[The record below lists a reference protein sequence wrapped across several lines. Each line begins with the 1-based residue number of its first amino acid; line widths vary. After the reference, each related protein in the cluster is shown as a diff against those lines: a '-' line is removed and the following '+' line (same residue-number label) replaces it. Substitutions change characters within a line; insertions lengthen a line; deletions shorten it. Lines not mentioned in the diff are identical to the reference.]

1 MYLHEIEGLSPE
13 QIAYVDESGID
24 HYLYRPYGWAP
35 RGELVYDAISGKR
48 YKRTSIVAAQI
59 GKIIV
64 APMQYDATMN
74 STLFE
79 AWFEQMLL
87 PSLPPE
93 TVIVMDNA
101 SFHRKGVLTVLAED
115 KGYRLVFLPPYSP
128 ELSPIENFWAWLKR
142 KLQAILPS
150 SDSFDR
156 ALVDCF
162 QGC

>member
-1 MYLHEIEGLSPE
+1 M
-13 QIAYVDESGID
+13 DESGID

-35 RGELVYDAISGKR
+35 RGELVYDAIWGKKYR
-48 YKRTSIVAAQI
+48 RTSIVAAQI
-59 GKIIV
+59 DQTII
-64 APMQYDATMN
+64 APMQYGGTMD

-101 SFHRKGVLTVLAED
+101 SFHRKGRLTALTES

-128 ELSPIENFWAWLKR
+128 ELNPIENFWAWLKR
-142 KLQAILPS
+142 RLQSILPS
-150 SDSFDR
+150 SNSFDL
-156 ALVDCF
+156 ALLDCF
-162 QGC
+162 QGW